1 MTHLY
6 RGVALVLGAST
17 RVPPTATS
25 TASSICTCV
34 GASTMQKGRSTHQ
47 PFSCSVLCEEAYFA
61 SLPAICDA
69 SIQRRSA
76 RARRIY
82 ACTTDRDK
90 QPHRSAL
97 ASARR
102 PCRRDAARTTTVLM
116 LGLAGRLTMRALRGS
131 VTLRGVRATRGARSE
146 ETTCVRHR
154 RHVMVSRAS
163 FSFPRGH
170 ASRARAWR
178 ERGSQPSPPRV
189 PISIWLANGAKV
201 GICCG

>member
-1 MTHLY
+1 MS
-6 RGVALVLGAST
+6 RLVL
-17 RVPPTATS
+17 RV
-25 TASSICTCV
+25 SSICTCV

-102 PCRRDAARTTTVLM
+102 PCRRDAARTNR
-116 LGLAGRLTMRALRGS
+116 AHARSCARKLTSRVSPRS
-131 VTLRGVRATRGARSE
+131 VTHLYRGVALVLAVVSADLASTVSE
-146 ETTCVRHR
+146 QSPGIGKCALVRPCVPC
-154 RHVMVSRAS
+154 VSRLPPVS
-163 FSFPRGH
+163 FY
-170 ASRARAWR
+170 W
-178 ERGSQPSPPRV
+178 Q
-189 PISIWLANGAKV
+189 
-201 GICCG
+201 